1 MTTSLNISFPFSQ
14 DVAAPPPSLR
24 HHGNSSYHPKVASTT
39 TMCSWEVNHTH
50 LINIPAHL
58 VSQWECPLEL
68 KTTPSQKSVNSSI
81 QPSVSKGSSIFG
93 TYTRNAKGVIVPTT
107 HISDNNSYT

>member
-1 MTTSLNISFPFSQ
+1 MTASLNISFPFSQ
-14 DVAAPPPSLR
+14 DVAAPPLPFR
-24 HHGNSSYHPKVASTT
+24 HHGNSSYHLKVASTT
-39 TMCSWEVNHTH
+39 TMYSREVNHTH

-58 VSQWECPLEL
+58 VSQWECLPEL
-68 KTTPSQKSVNSSI
+68 KTTPSHTSVKSSV

-107 HISDNNSYT
+107 HISDNNRYT